1 MPLLWYYCVK
11 KYAVATAPSR
21 QREFLVLKY
30 RRLVR
35 DHQKQSID
43 HEAFVSLVNV
53 RELLFHAPV
62 VNNLAD
68 DGDVLV
74 KRKKFVGGRSVGRST

>member
-1 MPLLWYYCVK
+1 M
-11 KYAVATAPSR
+11 
-21 QREFLVLKY
+21 
-30 RRLVR
+30 
-35 DHQKQSID
+35 
-43 HEAFVSLVNV
+43 SLVNV
-53 RELLFHAPV
+53 RELLFHAAV